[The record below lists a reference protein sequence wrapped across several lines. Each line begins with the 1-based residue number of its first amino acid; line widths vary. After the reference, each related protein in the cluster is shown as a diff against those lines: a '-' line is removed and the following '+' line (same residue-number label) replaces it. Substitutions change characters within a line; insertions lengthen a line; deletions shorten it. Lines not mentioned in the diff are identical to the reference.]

1 MGTNYYFMT
10 RNKDLAH
17 NHFAVEHSW
26 GVTDEEYEIVD
37 RPYLGYEI
45 HLNKLSYGWRPL
57 FQKHKEFDSWDKL
70 ETFYMAHK
78 DNLEIYNEYGE
89 KFEWIDYKKRIFD
102 HAARESEP
110 LKWYY
115 GVDPIYANG
124 QWTGSAKK
132 RLYHDRC
139 KPEEAE
145 FWIPIDHVKYFET
158 EKEAREKYRVW
169 DYPIFDD
176 IRYWNDPNRDYLI
189 DWTEGNFS

>member
-10 RNKDLAH
+10 KNKDLVH
-17 NHFAVEHSW
+17 KHFAVEHSW
-26 GVTDEEYEIVD
+26 GVTDEEYEIVET
-37 RPYLGYEI
+37 PYLGYEI

-70 ETFYMAHK
+70 EAFYMAHK
-78 DNLEIYNEYGE
+78 EDLEIYDEYGE

-102 HAARESEP
+102 HAAIEP
-110 LKWYY
+110 VPMKWYY
-115 GVDPIYANG
+115 GVDPIDA
-124 QWTGSAKK
+124 WARSTKK
-132 RLYHDRC
+132 RLYSDRC
-139 KPEEAE
+139 KPEETE
-145 FWIPIDHVKYFET
+145 FWLPIDHVEYFET
-158 EKEAREKYRVW
+158 EKAAREKYRVW